1 MRRDIFYHLRVL
13 ALYIEYFFLVAV
25 VIHDRIFFIFREFD
39 VGQICVDIAQW
50 FLFLQK
56 FGCPVVRNCGW
67 GAYQIGDIFIEH
79 LVHE

>member
-39 VGQICVDIAQW
+39 VGQICVDIAQ
-50 FLFLQK
+50 
-56 FGCPVVRNCGW
+56 
-67 GAYQIGDIFIEH
+67 
-79 LVHE
+79 